1 MLKSWMLDIQHLASS
16 IQHRRPR
23 LNLAPES
30 CYRNRFP
37 QFNPE
42 RAAMKLII
50 HEIQLPLRHTFTIT
64 HGSTDV
70 QHNLIVELREG
81 DISGYGE
88 AATVNGYYG
97 VDPDSMK
104 GALEGAR
111 SAIEN
116 DELDDPAK
124 FWDRI
129 FPKLG
134 DNRFA
139 LCALDEAAH
148 DLWGKIRGAP
158 VWKLWGLGIDKI
170 PDSDY
175 TIGIDTIDKMVEKL
189 KEFDGWPIYKIKLGT
204 DHDLDIVRALR
215 KHTDAVFRV
224 DANTAWTAD
233 QTIEFSKELKKLN
246 VEFIEQPMAA
256 DRWEDHKRVFRE
268 SALPIIADESCIIE
282 DDVEK
287 CIGHFHG
294 INIKLTKAGGMT
306 PAKRMIEKAR
316 QNNLQVMIGCMTESS
331 VGISAIAQLL
341 PLLDY
346 VDMDGIVLIAKD
358 VATGVKLEKGRPI
371 MPNVNGNGVTWLG

>member
-1 MLKSWMLDIQHLASS
+1 
-16 IQHRRPR
+16 
-23 LNLAPES
+23 
-30 CYRNRFP
+30 
-37 QFNPE
+37 
-42 RAAMKLII
+42 MKLVI
-50 HEIQLPLRHTFTIT
+50 HEIKLPLRHTFTIT

-70 QHNLIVELREG
+70 QDNLIVELREG

-88 AATVNGYYG
+88 SSTVHGYYG
-97 VDPDSMK
+97 VTPESMK
-104 GALEGAR
+104 GALEAAR
-111 SAIEN
+111 TAIEN
-116 DELDDPAK
+116 DELDDPAA

-134 DNRFA
+134 HNRFA

-158 VWKLWGLGIDKI
+158 VWKLWGLNIDKI

-175 TIGIDTIDKMVEKL
+175 TIGIDSIDKMVEKL

-246 VEFIEQPMAA
+246 VEFIEQPLPA
-256 DRWEDHKRVFRE
+256 DRWEDHKKVFRE
-268 SALPIIADESCIIE
+268 SALPIIADESCLIE
-282 DDVEK
+282 EDVDR

-316 QNNLQVMIGCMTESS
+316 KNNLQVMIGCMTESS

-358 VATGVKLEKGRPI
+358 VASGVKLEKGRPI
-371 MPNVNGNGVTWLG
+371 MPAVNGNGVTWLGQS

>member
-1 MLKSWMLDIQHLASS
+1 
-16 IQHRRPR
+16 
-23 LNLAPES
+23 
-30 CYRNRFP
+30 
-37 QFNPE
+37 
-42 RAAMKLII
+42 MKLII

-97 VDPDSMK
+97 VDPESMK
-104 GALEGAR
+104 AALEGAR

-116 DELDDPAK
+116 DELDDPAN

-158 VWKLWGLGIDKI
+158 VWKLWGLNIDKI

-175 TIGIDTIDKMVEKL
+175 TIGIDPIDKMVEKL

-233 QTIEFSKELKKLN
+233 QTIEFSKELKKLG

-268 SALPIIADESCIIE
+268 SALPIIADESCIVE
-282 DDVEK
+282 EDVEK

-358 VATGVKLEKGRPI
+358 VATGVKLDKGRPI
-371 MPNVNGNGVTWLG
+371 MPNVNGNGVTWLGSH